1 MVDIMHSHR
10 IICKNIE
17 KTQGK
22 INSEIPIKLSVCV
35 FVFSSLDGSQS

>member
-1 MVDIMHSHR
+1 MVDMMPRHR

-17 KTQGK
+17 KPQGK

-35 FVFSSLDGSQS
+35 FYFLSDGSQS